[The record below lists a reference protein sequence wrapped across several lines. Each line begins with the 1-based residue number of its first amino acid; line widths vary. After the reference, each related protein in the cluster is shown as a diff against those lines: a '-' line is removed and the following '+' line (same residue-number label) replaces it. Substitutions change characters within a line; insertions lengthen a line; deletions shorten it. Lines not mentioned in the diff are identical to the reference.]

1 MNDLNNKSFVNPRKR
16 PVVDSF
22 SWLWVGFISF
32 ILASLI
38 GYAMYL
44 KSQSSFYIKM
54 LDNNNPKVNN
64 ASSSVSQLQKKME
77 IYKLETS
84 MHKGVIQSNEL
95 LKSSI
100 KNLFDLVPDQITLT
114 SVVMEKE
121 SLIIKGITKNKDSYN
136 LLLLPPLKSIFNDSK
151 VSFSH
156 MPNGQYSFESINKI
170 DTVK

>member
-1 MNDLNNKSFVNPRKR
+1 
-16 PVVDSF
+16 
-22 SWLWVGFISF
+22 
-32 ILASLI
+32 
-38 GYAMYL
+38 
-44 KSQSSFYIKM
+44 
-54 LDNNNPKVNN
+54 
-64 ASSSVSQLQKKME
+64 ME